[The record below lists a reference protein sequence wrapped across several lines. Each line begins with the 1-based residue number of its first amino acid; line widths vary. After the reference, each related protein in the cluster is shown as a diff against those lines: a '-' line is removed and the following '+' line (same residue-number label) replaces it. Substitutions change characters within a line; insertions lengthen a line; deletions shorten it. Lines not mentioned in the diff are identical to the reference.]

1 MERKEEYAKA
11 VQDGIDEMTRILGDY
26 AGLEGEYTLDDVW
39 KTLEEK
45 GVTDLPDEIAE
56 KLEAERH
63 KALSGVIADLSN
75 EKEKLAEVLRKYK
88 VLRSY
93 LSIEILLE
101 SLDVAYEE
109 RQGRD
114 GSIAILVPLLGLY
127 PNKAMMM
134 FDDKGN
140 ITSVVINDSVT
151 LLCTS
156 VLNCERKAEPLSGF
170 GGHGALFSLI
180 RKGVCIGSLILADR
194 EYESFVKENDYL
206 L

>member
-114 GSIAILVPLLGLY
+114 GRAEMAALPSASLSLGSIR
-127 PNKAMMM
+127 
-134 FDDKGN
+134 
-140 ITSVVINDSVT
+140 TRR
-151 LLCTS
+151 C
-156 VLNCERKAEPLSGF
+156 
-170 GGHGALFSLI
+170 
-180 RKGVCIGSLILADR
+180 
-194 EYESFVKENDYL
+194 
-206 L
+206 

>member
-11 VQDGIDEMTRILGDY
+11 VQDGINEMTRILGDY

-63 KALSGVIADLSN
+63 KALSDVLADIAT
-75 EKEKLAEVLRKYK
+75 EKEKLAEAMKRHK

-109 RQGRD
+109 KQDRD
-114 GSIAILVPLLGLY
+114 GRTAILVPLLGLY
-127 PNKAMMM
+127 PNKAMLM

-170 GGHGALFSLI
+170 GGHGAWFSLI